1 MIKIAFI
8 VQYIRLIAFKAHKI
22 SLTEYVKIAKRKYLM
37 DLSLSQLEGKFGFRA
52 KPNRPLK
59 TKKTMSCL
67 AVSQPSQ
74 AYLKAGFD
82 VEG

>member
-59 TKKTMSCL
+59 TKKQCPAWL
-67 AVSQPSQ
+67 LVNQ
-74 AYLKAGFD
+74 AYIKAGFD

>member
-1 MIKIAFI
+1 MKIDDWM
-8 VQYIRLIAFKAHKI
+8 YLI
-22 SLTEYVKIAKRKYLM
+22 

-59 TKKTMSCL
+59 TKKQCPAWL
-67 AVSQPSQ
+67 LVNQ
-74 AYLKAGFD
+74 AYIKAGFD